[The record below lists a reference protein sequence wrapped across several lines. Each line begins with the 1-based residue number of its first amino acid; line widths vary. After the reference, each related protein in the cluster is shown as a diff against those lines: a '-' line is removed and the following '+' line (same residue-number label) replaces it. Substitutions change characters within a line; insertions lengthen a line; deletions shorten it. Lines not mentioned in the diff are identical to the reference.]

1 MKHFFNWG
9 GSIGPTLGSILSIL
23 LVVMIAWIVYYFI
36 VAYTGKKMSLEIA
49 LRKLGYGKSI
59 GLFALVM
66 GFIGQILGLIM
77 LMNNIDLK
85 GGIVPGLLTRGI
97 GLPLMCALYGVLIYM
112 VSLLMWFIAS
122 NVLERKL
129 K

>member
-9 GSIGPTLGSILSIL
+9 GSLGPMFGNILSIL
-23 LVVMIAWIVYYFI
+23 LVVVIAWIVYSFI
-36 VAYTGKKMSLEIA
+36 VAYTGKKMSLETA

-66 GFIGQILGLIM
+66 GFLGQILSLII

-85 GGIVPGLLTRGI
+85 GGIATGLLAKGI
-97 GLPLMCALYGVLIYM
+97 GITMMSALYGVLIYL
-112 VSLLMWFIAS
+112 VSLLLWFIAS